1 MASTQ
6 PVPHASSLPLAPAVG
21 KRYGDTLRQL
31 STPLSKRSP
40 SRRHARHTKSAS
52 PCEATLRRRHHKEF
66 EKQLPG
72 KQHLHSAAGLR
83 ASYRLRLRL
92 TMPRPPLK
100 LFFPANVVARN
111 RAEAL
116 ARAALQELRE
126 REAQAQIQPPPP
138 PPQQQ
143 QQQQPPVCITIP
155 RPPLKIRFDAHNPD
169 AAIRAETLARE
180 ALAAMNATEAW
191 VLAQALRP
199 PMPLWAEASGC
210 AC

>member
-1 MASTQ
+1 MAPTQ

-40 SRRHARHTKSAS
+40 SRRHARHTKSDS

-66 EKQLPG
+66 EKQLPD
-72 KQHLHSAAGLR
+72 KQHLHSVAGPR
-83 ASYRLRLRL
+83 ASCRLRLRL

-143 QQQQPPVCITIP
+143 QSPVYITIP
-155 RPPLKIRFDAHNPD
+155 RSPLKIRFDAQTPD